1 MNNMNTDNTEK
12 AVDRLSKWVE
22 DQKQFIIEV
31 STMGTSD
38 GGFKNTLNDFRD
50 DIDKFINT
58 LDFDERYLLKEK
70 FDNELESIF
79 DSVDSKKIPHSD
91 YVCQM
96 FCEVV
101 DDGIKSGIN
110 RIRIK
115 SELKKSTNEI
125 HSIEDLL
132 FANNSVEKRNGWFK
146 NIDVDQKKMIID
158 LIRSECGKFR
168 SSLESHLSELNE
180 QFNRKEVA

>member
-1 MNNMNTDNTEK
+1 MKTNNKKIDK
-12 AVDRLSKWVE
+12 FIS
-22 DQKQFIIEV
+22 DQKQFITEI

-110 RIRIK
+110 RIRLK
-115 SELKKSTNEI
+115 AELKRATNEI
-125 HSIEDLL
+125 HTIEDSF
-132 FANNSVEKRNGWFK
+132 FANNSKEKKNGWFK
-146 NIDVDQKKMIID
+146 EIDSDQKKTIID

-168 SSLESHLSELNE
+168 SSLESHLSKLNE
-180 QFNRKEVA
+180 QFNRKEVV